1 MKSSAA
7 DRSVTFDSEQRIYGA
22 FAPDTQLLL
31 LLVEA
36 TDDAKA
42 RVNVGLV
49 APYLGIVGAS
59 ELLVVEL
66 TEMPS
71 GVPTFLCAFFAAGK
85 ISVKRE
91 NVAPGT
97 STLQ

>member
-1 MKSSAA
+1 MKGSAA
-7 DRSVTFDSEQRIYGA
+7 HRRVTSVSKQRIYGA
-22 FAPDTQLLL
+22 FAPDTQQL
-31 LLVEA
+31 LLVVEA
-36 TDDAKA
+36 SDDAEA
-42 RVNVGLV
+42 CVNVGLV
-49 APYLGIVGAS
+49 APYLGIVRSGD
-59 ELLVVEL
+59 LLVVEL

-71 GVPTFLCAFFAAGK
+71 GVPTFLSAFFAAGK